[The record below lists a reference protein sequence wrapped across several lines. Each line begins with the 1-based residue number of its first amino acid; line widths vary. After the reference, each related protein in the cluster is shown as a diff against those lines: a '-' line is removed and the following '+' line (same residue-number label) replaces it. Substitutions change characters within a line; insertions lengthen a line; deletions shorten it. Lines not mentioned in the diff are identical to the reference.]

1 MAADYNEPG
10 GAPRHTNMNDVASH
24 AGVSVMTVSNVINR
38 PDIVSEKTK
47 AKVLA
52 SMRELRYRKSTAA
65 TSLRLSKPTQIGYAL
80 PSTQRSGDG
89 YMDDFL
95 YSLAAACQAK
105 GMHLTLIAAADPE
118 DWLSACDALYFGGS
132 AAGIIMGSIAPH
144 DPRPAQLVSR
154 SIPFAGYGQT
164 LEGKSAPWSWVEIDE
179 ARGIELAVEHVV
191 ERGHR
196 QLAFIGLGVDAVW
209 SAARLEGYVAACRKH
224 GLQRSVV
231 ADRVS
236 LATDEIAAG
245 EEIAMQLLQSE
256 SPPDAIICAS
266 DYLAVGAIFA
276 VRAHGLVPGVDV
288 AVTGFDDTSLTSLGA
303 IGITSVRQPSTR
315 IAQELVKMIIDPP
328 DQALHLLL
336 EPGLTIRSSTTGKA
350 PTASFRTRI
359 GPADPLPD

>member
-10 GAPRHTNMNDVASH
+10 GTPRLTNMSDVASH

-47 AKVLA
+47 ARVLS

-95 YSLAAACQAK
+95 YSLTAACQAQ
-105 GMHLTLIAAADPE
+105 GMHLTLIAADPE
-118 DWLSACDALYFGGS
+118 DWLSACDALYYGGS
-132 AAGIIMGSIAPH
+132 AAGIIIGSIAPH
-144 DPRPAQLVSR
+144 DSRPAQLVSR

-164 LEGKSAPWSWVEIDE
+164 LEGDSAPWSWVEIDE
-179 ARGIELAVEHVV
+179 ARGIELAVDHVV
-191 ERGHR
+191 ERGRR

-209 SAARLEGYVAACRKH
+209 SAARLGGYVAACRKH
-224 GLQRSVV
+224 GLQRSVI

-245 EEIAMQLLQSE
+245 EVIAMQLLQSE

-276 VRAHGLVPGVDV
+276 VRALGFVPGVDV

-315 IAQELVKMIIDPP
+315 IAQELVKMITDPP

-336 EPGLTIRSSTTGKA
+336 EPGLTVRSSTTGEA
-350 PTASFRTRI
+350 PVASLRTRI
-359 GPADPLPD
+359 GPGDPLP